1 MKTEEETL
9 NELIASVK
17 RDIEYHHKKHTE
29 ASMQLWGLEKLKE
42 SQL

>member
-9 NELIASVK
+9 KELIASVK

-42 SQL
+42 SQS